1 VTVHVIRFGGPVS
14 TPVGRLRCFGEAAVE
29 TGGALDDE
37 RSRMIAAHV
46 TRRLGDALGRA
57 RDPGEISAAIAE
69 CDVACFADLGID
81 GARLVRFVKVAVS
94 GEVGPVAVYEGREA
108 TALAAGAPVLGL
120 WSGQWHPATV
130 IEIESDRIKVAWD
143 VGDTWA
149 WLERAQIRPRP

>member
-29 TGGALDDE
+29 AGALDDE
-37 RSRMIAAHV
+37 RSRMIATQV
-46 TRRLGDALGRA
+46 TRRLGDGLGRA
-57 RDPGEISAAIAE
+57 RDPGEVWAAIAE
-69 CDVACFADLGID
+69 IEAACAADLGID
-81 GARLVRFVKVAVS
+81 GTRLVRFVKVAVS
-94 GEVGPVAVYEGREA
+94 GDAGPVAVYEGRGA
-108 TALAAGAPVLGL
+108 AALTAGAPVLGL

-149 WLERAQIRPRP
+149 WLERAQIKPRA